1 MLSATSRQHY
11 QGKAFPSHSPL
22 VYLFL
27 SRCQNL
33 ASSTERLSF
42 ALMLGRHP
50 VPACSLSLPVS
61 AGILYTRLPAC
72 QEMLSLVSTPP
83 PLPPPAGES
92 PVLGLLQDPGVRQS
106 RPFSPRR
113 SIASAPQRTMKCTT
127 GKEEPCRRSGG
138 QPSGVCTIHLLFQV
152 TEETRG
158 KPARFWFWLGQS
170 SFRCSIQ
177 GASRET
183 VWTRD

>member
-1 MLSATSRQHY
+1 MLCTHDGMLKYIIMLKATRRQHY
-11 QGKAFPSHSPL
+11 QEKAFPSHSPL

-50 VPACSLSLPVS
+50 VPACLLSLPVS
-61 AGILYTRLPAC
+61 TGILYTRLPAC
-72 QEMLSLVSTPP
+72 QDMLCLLSTPT

-106 RPFSPRR
+106 CSFSLCCIDGLCSAVHCEVHYRKRGALQEEWRAALKRHLYNPFVMSGY
-113 SIASAPQRTMKCTT
+113 T
-127 GKEEPCRRSGG
+127 GNKRKTCM
-138 QPSGVCTIHLLFQV
+138 VLV
-152 TEETRG
+152 
-158 KPARFWFWLGQS
+158 PAWPKL
-170 SFRCSIQ
+170 I
-177 GASRET
+177 
-183 VWTRD
+183 

>member
-1 MLSATSRQHY
+1 MAAESLFLKSWVSSLASAPHAGAFLLQKSWGQNSACLAASKMLCTHDGIWKYIIMLKATSRQHY
-11 QGKAFPSHSPL
+11 QGKAFPSHSSL

-50 VPACSLSLPVS
+50 VPACLLSLPVS
-61 AGILYTRLPAC
+61 TGTPYTRLPAH
-72 QEMLSLVSTPP
+72 QEMLSLLPIPP

-106 RPFSPRR
+106 RSY
-113 SIASAPQRTMKCTT
+113 S
-127 GKEEPCRRSGG
+127 
-138 QPSGVCTIHLLFQV
+138 L
-152 TEETRG
+152 
-158 KPARFWFWLGQS
+158 
-170 SFRCSIQ
+170 
-177 GASRET
+177 
-183 VWTRD
+183 